1 MKRFNI
7 ENFDKEKR
15 KDEIITFIELVTN
28 DKEER
33 GIESFE
39 CENMEDAK
47 ENLEELNKRNNDK
60 RFKYI
65 ITEYL
70 GSEIG

>member
-15 KDEIITFIELVTN
+15 DETFI
-28 DKEER
+28 
-33 GIESFE
+33 F
-39 CENMEDAK
+39 
-47 ENLEELNKRNNDK
+47 KRNNDK